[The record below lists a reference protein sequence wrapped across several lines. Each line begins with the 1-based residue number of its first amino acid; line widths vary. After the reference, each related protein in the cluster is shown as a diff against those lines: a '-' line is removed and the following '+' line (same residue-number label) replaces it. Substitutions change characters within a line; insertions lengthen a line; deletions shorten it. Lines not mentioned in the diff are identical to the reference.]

1 MILSAAGAVLIAAV
15 KRVVRIIGY
24 LPKLAAVVFGLV
36 FILLFAIAGA

>member
-24 LPKLAAVVFGLV
+24 LTKRGGGGFLGRFYPT
-36 FILLFAIAGA
+36 FAITGA